1 MNARQADDQPRRRR
15 LPVILAGLA
24 FLAILG
30 VALAGAAGRIG
41 APELEAIVT
50 VPGPSVDA
58 PAIKA
63 GPQRAV
69 ERFKSVAVRLA
80 RNQTLNQALFSLRL
94 ASDEVTAV
102 VDAMKGLFP
111 FRKARPGDQLRL
123 ERSEAGA
130 LTRFSYRQG
139 AADEWVVERL
149 PDGTLRGAKRPV
161 ELTTEVARVAVTI
174 DSSLYEAL
182 QGSSEDPSL
191 A

>member
-1 MNARQADDQPRRRR
+1 MNARQACPEHRRGVDDRPRRRR
-15 LPVILAGLA
+15 LPAILAGLA

-30 VALAGAAGRIG
+30 LAVAGAAGRLRT
-41 APELEAIVT
+41 PELDGLVT
-50 VPGPSVDA
+50 VPGPSIDA
-58 PAIKA
+58 PAMKA
-63 GPQRAV
+63 APQRAV

-80 RNQTLNQALFSLRL
+80 RNQTLNQALYSLRL
-94 ASDEVTAV
+94 ASDEVSAV

-149 PDGTLRGAKRPV
+149 PDGTLRGTKRPV
-161 ELTTEVARVAVTI
+161 ELRTEISRVA
-174 DSSLYEAL
+174 
-182 QGSSEDPSL
+182 
-191 A
+191 